1 MTTEELRASLDRVA
15 SAYTGTI
22 NNYELTIKE
31 LQQKILEL
39 QHENNK
45 LKKSNATLLSAL
57 YPPTSDCIHPN
68 DSQPS
73 LPG

>member
-39 QHENNK
+39 RRENYLLHTTNLT
-45 LKKSNATLLSAL
+45 LKELL
-57 YPPTSDCIHPN
+57 YPPTLDSSDPE
-68 DSQPS
+68 SSRPPLPS
-73 LPG
+73 

>member
-15 SAYTGTI
+15 LAYTGTI
-22 NNYELTIKE
+22 NNYKLTIEE

-57 YPPTSDCIHPN
+57 YPPTSDCSHP
-68 DSQPS
+68 DGSQPS